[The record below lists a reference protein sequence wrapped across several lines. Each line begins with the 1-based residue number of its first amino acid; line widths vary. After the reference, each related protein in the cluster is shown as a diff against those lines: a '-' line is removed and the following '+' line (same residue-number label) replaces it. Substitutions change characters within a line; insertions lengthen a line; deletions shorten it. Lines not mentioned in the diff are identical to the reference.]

1 MQLAATGRLRA
12 GNGWREAGE
21 TASGQS
27 LLHSTRLCSKSCQ
40 VTLTPSNLVLLPHTL
55 LASHYYNKILQRFFL
70 STEKAMLHEILKKD
84 YIQLGAIYEIT
95 FFFGF
100 LVSSNTLSLQITKKH
115 IFELLIA
122 FNIIHLIYK
131 IVHNIY
137 LTSIA
142 LKTTLGTVKQ
152 PTISKH
158 KGVAKNSTFT
168 FFFFAFPPWL
178 GLRIIFH
185 LAFFG
190 SHAKTVHLIP
200 K

>member
-1 MQLAATGRLRA
+1 M
-12 GNGWREAGE
+12 
-21 TASGQS
+21 
-27 LLHSTRLCSKSCQ
+27 K
-40 VTLTPSNLVLLPHTL
+40 LP
-55 LASHYYNKILQRFFL
+55 
-70 STEKAMLHEILKKD
+70 
-84 YIQLGAIYEIT
+84 

-168 FFFFAFPPWL
+168 FFFLHFLL
-178 GLRIIFH
+178 GLVY
-185 LAFFG
+185 G
-190 SHAKTVHLIP
+190 SSSILHFLGAMLKQST
-200 K
+200 

>member
-1 MQLAATGRLRA
+1 M
-12 GNGWREAGE
+12 
-21 TASGQS
+21 
-27 LLHSTRLCSKSCQ
+27 K
-40 VTLTPSNLVLLPHTL
+40 LP
-55 LASHYYNKILQRFFL
+55 
-70 STEKAMLHEILKKD
+70 
-84 YIQLGAIYEIT
+84 